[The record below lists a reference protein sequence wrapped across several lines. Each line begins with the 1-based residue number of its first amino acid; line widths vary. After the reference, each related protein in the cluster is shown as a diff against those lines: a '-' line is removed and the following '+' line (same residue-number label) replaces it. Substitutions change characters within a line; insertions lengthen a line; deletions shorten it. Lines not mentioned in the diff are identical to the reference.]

1 MKRSTPVVLL
11 SILLAIPLFATF
23 SFGKEIRY
31 LSFVAKNRHN
41 IFVRDLD
48 QDEIEFKLDGELVE
62 IGFFGFRDITT
73 AYAFLLENSPR
84 TAHFAISMPQAGRVN
99 PIDRIRYEMTYDF
112 FGPLTGSG
120 SVLLGEFFKEVKIL
134 QPFTDQGELI
144 LYAMNSMQLNFTG
157 VMFDDPEVGRVIGRG
172 VDLLRDRSEKRK
184 VMVLFTTTIDR
195 ESYGNLEEYQLML
208 RNVDLELYVISY
220 APRFV
225 SGIGH
230 SFTEKMNRYFF
241 RNLVQETGGKALVV
255 GEYAYLDELFT
266 ELKGSLQNS
275 YTIGFYVHPDKKVSD
290 HEVELKLKR
299 EKCKVSHRK
308 YLVY

>member
-1 MKRSTPVVLL
+1 M
-11 SILLAIPLFATF
+11 LLAVSISAPF
-23 SFGKEIRY
+23 SYGKEIRY

-48 QDEIEFKLDGELVE
+48 QDEIEFKLDGEPIE
-62 IGFFGFRDITT
+62 IGFFGFRDIST
-73 AYAFLLENSPR
+73 AYVFLLENSPR

-112 FGPLTGSG
+112 FRPLTGKG
-120 SVLLGEFFKEVKIL
+120 CVLLGEFFKEVEIL
-134 QPFTDQGELI
+134 QSFTDQDDLI
-144 LYAMNSMQLNFTG
+144 VSAMNSMQLNFTG
-157 VMFDDPEVGRVIGRG
+157 IMFDDIEVGRVVGRG
-172 VDLLRDRSEKRK
+172 VDLLRERPEKRK
-184 VMVLFTTTIDR
+184 VLVLFTTTIDR

-208 RNVDLELYVISY
+208 RNVDIELYVISY

-230 SFTEKMNRYFF
+230 TFTEKMNHYFF
-241 RNLVQETGGKALVV
+241 RKLVQETGGKALIV

-266 ELKGSLQNS
+266 QLKGSLQNS
-275 YTIGFYVHPDKKVSD
+275 YTIGFYVHPDKKVSE
-290 HEVELKLKR
+290 HEVELKLTR